1 MENKMP
7 DEDTLLTQTNTDAE
21 EVVEQQADSSTTSE
35 EVQTQAPPDEQKS
48 DAATEDT
55 EESNEDT
62 QEAGAPESYSDF
74 EVPEDYGINDDSLT
88 DYTSWAKE
96 NNLSQEQ
103 AQEGVNMVTKMQEA
117 QVEQWVEQQKAWVD
131 DAKKDA
137 EIGGEK
143 FDQNVSVA
151 VKARDSFGTSEFSE
165 MLDSSGLGN
174 HPEMIRF
181 LNRVG
186 KAISEDK
193 VIVSGANAGQRSQE
207 NVLYPSMK

>member
-1 MENKMP
+1 MP
-7 DEDTLLTQTNTDAE
+7 EDTDTLLTANTE
-21 EVVEQQADSSTTSE
+21 EDGNVQQADSSTTSE

-55 EESNEDT
+55 EESNEET
-62 QEAGAPESYSDF
+62 QEAGAPEEYSEF
-74 EVPEDYGINDDSLT
+74 EVPEEYGINDETLT
-88 DYTSWAKE
+88 DYQSWAKE
-96 NNLSQEQ
+96 NNLTQDQ
-103 AQEGVNMVTKMQEA
+103 AQAGVNMVTKMQEA
-117 QVEQWVEQQKAWVD
+117 QVSQWVEQQKAWVD
-131 DAKKDA
+131 QAKSDT

-143 FDQNVSVA
+143 FDENISTA
-151 VKARDSFGTSEFSE
+151 VKARDSFGNSEFSE
-165 MLDSSGLGN
+165 MLDTSGLGN

-186 KAISEDK
+186 RAISEDK